1 MGKPLFTPEELA
13 ELAAFDAEIDESDI
27 TQNEIDASRERD
39 REAVLAGMS
48 KRNRKIA
55 EYKRAYYEANREKIA
70 ENKRAYYEA
79 NREKIVEY
87 QRAYYEANR
96 EKIAENKRAYRE
108 ANREKIAEY
117 RRAYYEANREKIA
130 EYQRAYYEANREKW
144 NAYQREYKKRRRTHG
159 ENQSS
164 KHHHQGAAGCVR
176 GADAPGA
183 DDAQADR

>member
-39 REAVLAGMS
+39 REDVLAGMS

-55 EYKRAYYEANREKIA
+55 EY
-70 ENKRAYYEA
+70 
-79 NREKIVEY
+79 
-87 QRAYYEANR
+87 Q
-96 EKIAENKRAYRE
+96 
-108 ANREKIAEY
+108 
-117 RRAYYEANREKIA
+117 RAYYEANREKIA
-130 EYQRAYYEANREKW
+130 EYQRAYYEANREKIAENQRAYYDANREKIAENQRAYREANREKW

-159 ENQSS
+159 ENQSD

-176 GADAPGA
+176 GADAPGE

>member
-70 ENKRAYYEA
+70 ENKRAY
-79 NREKIVEY
+79 
-87 QRAYYEANR
+87 
-96 EKIAENKRAYRE
+96 RE

-117 RRAYYEANREKIA
+117 R
-130 EYQRAYYEANREKW
+130 RAYYEANREKW

>member
-70 ENKRAYYEA
+70 ENKRAYREA
-79 NREKIVEY
+79 NREKIAEY
-87 QRAYYEANR
+87 RRAYYEANR
-96 EKIAENKRAYRE
+96 EKIAEYQ
-108 ANREKIAEY
+108 
-117 RRAYYEANREKIA
+117 RAYYEANREKIA

>member
-55 EYKRAYYEANREKIA
+55 EY
-70 ENKRAYYEA
+70 
-79 NREKIVEY
+79 

-96 EKIAENKRAYRE
+96 EKIAENQ
-108 ANREKIAEY
+108 
-117 RRAYYEANREKIA
+117 RAYYEANREKIA
-130 EYQRAYYEANREKW
+130 ETQRAYREANREKW

-159 ENQSS
+159 ENQSD

-176 GADAPGA
+176 GADAPGE